1 MTGQPVTLVPVKI
14 DNAAH
19 LRLIV
24 QTMLLHLREMQQIE
38 RDRASREPRML

>member
-1 MTGQPVTLVPVKI
+1 MTGQPVTLVPVEI
-14 DNAAH
+14 DNAAY

-24 QTMLLHLREMQQIE
+24 QTNLLYLREMQQIE